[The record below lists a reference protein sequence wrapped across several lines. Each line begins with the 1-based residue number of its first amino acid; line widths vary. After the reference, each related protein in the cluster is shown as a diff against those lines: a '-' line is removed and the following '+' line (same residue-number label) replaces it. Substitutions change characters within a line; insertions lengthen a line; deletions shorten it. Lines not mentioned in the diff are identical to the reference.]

1 MNKHLVTMGRK
12 NSLITRRDQ
21 TIDQTARGS
30 CLLSMIEGVKERE
43 EEKSR
48 IEKRTL
54 CERAQKV
61 YSNRVT

>member
-12 NSLITRRDQ
+12 NSLITGRDQ
-21 TIDQTARGS
+21 TIDQTVRGS
-30 CLLSMIEGVKERE
+30 CLLSMIEGVEERE

-48 IEKRTL
+48 IKKCTL
-54 CERAQKV
+54 CKRAQKV